1 MSCQAYK
8 RVKYEEKED
17 AKATIQLEAK
27 ARGYGVAFRQPGWPR
42 TIIQVTILGRS
53 FTRAF
58 TRSKERSL
66 HKMEQKVAKR
76 ALYHLRQL
84 PLLPPTLPPHPRP
97 PRADPLSAIC
107 GPVYSE
113 IPHGGP
119 LARFCPSYGWPSI
132 LGKRKRDEKDEPV
145 YTAGTNAYAVTG
157 FIDELK
163 LSDKE
168 KQTTEVNLKPNLDPL
183 RLLTSQQ
190 FKGGMEHALSLLL
203 VATFRRIENPTERQ
217 EFLDRCMAR
226 TSKMDPTLF

>member
-1 MSCQAYK
+1 MK
-8 RVKYEEKED
+8 
-17 AKATIQLEAK
+17 
-27 ARGYGVAFRQPGWPR
+27 
-42 TIIQVTILGRS
+42 
-53 FTRAF
+53 
-58 TRSKERSL
+58 
-66 HKMEQKVAKR
+66 QKVAKR

-157 FIDELK
+157 FVGLGFILPDLA
-163 LSDKE
+163 SI
-168 KQTTEVNLKPNLDPL
+168 
-183 RLLTSQQ
+183 LLIIP
-190 FKGGMEHALSLLL
+190 
-203 VATFRRIENPTERQ
+203 V
-217 EFLDRCMAR
+217 
-226 TSKMDPTLF
+226 